1 MEPGLI
7 KNNFYTIRMKTLK
20 LLIAFVILLPFY
32 SIAQQDADTRTALL
46 IIDVQEFYFPGG
58 FNPLVEPEN
67 ASQNATVMLEHFRSN
82 DDLVVHI
89 KHATE
94 KDSLIHQNVQPE
106 KGEKVIKKSHI
117 NSYQDTDLL
126 AYLKDSNINQVVI
139 CGMMT
144 HMCVEAV
151 ARASAD
157 FSFDVIVIDD
167 ACATRDV
174 VYNNDTVIAADVHN
188 STLGTINRYY
198 GKVMTVKEYT
208 IQ

>member
-1 MEPGLI
+1 
-7 KNNFYTIRMKTLK
+7 MKIIK
-20 LLIAFVILLPFY
+20 LLTAFIVLFPFC
-32 SIAQQDADTRTALL
+32 SVAQQNEDTKTALL
-46 IIDVQEFYFPGG
+46 IIDIQEFYFPGG

-82 DDLVVHI
+82 NDLVVHI

-106 KGEKVIKKSHI
+106 QGEKVVNKSHI

-126 AYLKDSNINQVVI
+126 AYLTDNKVKQVVI

-144 HMCVEAV
+144 HMCVEAA

-157 FSFDVIVIDD
+157 FGFDVFVIDN

-174 VYNNDTVIAADVHN
+174 VYNNDTVMAADVHN

-198 GKVMTVKEYT
+198 GKVITVKEYT
-208 IQ
+208 SQ